1 MAAQKKY
8 DLTFHPLT
16 KARWKDFEELFG
28 PRGAVAGCWCMWW
41 RISRAEFRKQKG
53 EGNKKSIKKIVFRG
67 GVPGILAYVNGKA
80 VGWCSIQSREVFPRL
95 DNSRILQ
102 RVDDKL
108 VWSIVCFFIARG
120 FRKSGISEELI
131 KAAVKHAKKHGA
143 KIIEGYP
150 TEPKKE
156 KVADTFVYTGFYSSF
171 KKVGFKE
178 VERRSETRPIM
189 RYYIK

>member
-1 MAAQKKY
+1 MASQIKY
-8 DLTFHPLT
+8 DLAFHPLT
-16 KARWKDFEELFG
+16 KDRWKDFEELFG

-53 EGNKKSIKKIVFRG
+53 DGNKRAIKKIVNKNE
-67 GVPGILAYVNGKA
+67 VPGILAYADGKA
-80 VGWCSIQSREVFPRL
+80 VGWCSIQPREVFPRL

-102 RVDDKL
+102 RVDDKP

-171 KKVGFKE
+171 KKAGFKE